1 MGFERDTKLYPL
13 PHKLYLSAL
22 YMPIF
27 GAPPDIPFFCT
38 ICVPTIKKII
48 LVTKYF

>member
-13 PHKLYLSAL
+13 PHKLYLSSAL

-27 GAPPDIPFFCT
+27 GAPPDTTF
-38 ICVPTIKKII
+38 
-48 LVTKYF
+48 L